1 MASVPGDRTVYTV
14 FSTRAMTRRL
24 ALKQTFLNLGAAFVG
39 ESMARNRYTM
49 YNKVARTEGF
59 EQIAGI
65 FAETAEQEREH
76 ASILFHFL
84 QDIKQ
89 ENGGELK
96 LANAEVPLVLGTT
109 AENLQAAIDGEH
121 YETTTMYPGFADIAD
136 QEGYEAIAERLR
148 AIAVAEAHHEER
160 YSKLLNEVKA
170 EAVFKKDNKII
181 WVCREFGDVEEGAD
195 TQIRCPAGQHAQ
207 SFYQVKSEDY

>member
-1 MASVPGDRTVYTV
+1 M
-14 FSTRAMTRRL
+14 
-24 ALKQTFLNLGAAFVG
+24 KQTFLNLGAAFIG

-65 FAETAEQEREH
+65 FAETADQERVH
-76 ASILFHFL
+76 ARVLFEFL
-84 QDIKQ
+84 QEIKA

-96 LANAEVPLVLGTT
+96 LAGVEVPLVLGTT

-136 QEGYEAIAERLR
+136 REGYKAIAKRLR

-160 YSKLLNEVKA
+160 YSKLLKEVKA
-170 EAVFKKDNKII
+170 QSVFKKEHKII
-181 WVCREFGDVEEGAD
+181 WVCRECGYVHEG
-195 TQIRCPAGQHAQ
+195 TEPPVKCPACQHPS
-207 SFYQVKSEDY
+207 SFYQVKAENY

>member
-1 MASVPGDRTVYTV
+1 
-14 FSTRAMTRRL
+14 
-24 ALKQTFLNLGAAFVG
+24 LKQTFLNLGAAFVG

-76 ASILFHFL
+76 ATILFHFL

-89 ENGGELK
+89 ENGGQLK

-121 YETTTMYPGFADIAD
+121 YETTTMYPGFADVAE
-136 QEGYEAIAERLR
+136 QEGYTEIAKRLR
-148 AIAVAEAHHEER
+148 AIAIAEAHHEER
-160 YSKLLNEVKA
+160 YSKLLKEVKGHS
-170 EAVFKKDNKII
+170 VFKKDHKIV
-181 WVCREFGDVEEGAD
+181 WVCRECGYVHEGAEAPD
-195 TQIRCPAGQHAQ
+195 ICPACHHAK
-207 SFYQVKSEDY
+207 SFYQVKAEEY

>member
-1 MASVPGDRTVYTV
+1 
-14 FSTRAMTRRL
+14 
-24 ALKQTFLNLGAAFVG
+24 LKQTFLNLGAAFVG

-49 YNKVARTEGF
+49 YNKVARTEGY

-76 ASILFHFL
+76 ATVLFHFL
-84 QDIKQ
+84 QDIKA

-96 LANAEVPLVLGTT
+96 LSNAEVPLGFGTT

-121 YETTTMYPGFADIAD
+121 YETTTMYPGFADVAD
-136 QEGYEAIAERLR
+136 QEGYKEIATRLR

-160 YSKLLNEVKA
+160 YGKLLKEVKGLS
-170 EAVFKKDNKII
+170 VFKKDHKII
-181 WVCREFGDVEEGAD
+181 WVCRECGYVHEGMEAPDV
-195 TQIRCPAGQHAQ
+195 CPACHHAQ

>member
-1 MASVPGDRTVYTV
+1 M
-14 FSTRAMTRRL
+14 
-24 ALKQTFLNLGAAFVG
+24 KQTFLNLGAAFVG

-49 YNKVARTEGF
+49 YNKVARVEGY

-65 FAETAEQEREH
+65 FAETADQERVH
-76 ASILFHFL
+76 ARVLFELL
-84 QDIKQ
+84 QEIKA

-121 YETTTMYPGFADIAD
+121 YETTTMYPGFADVAD
-136 QEGYEAIAERLR
+136 QEGYKAIAVRLR

-160 YSKLLNEVKA
+160 YSKLLKEVKA
-170 EAVFKKDNKII
+170 QSVFKKDHKII
-181 WVCREFGDVEEGAD
+181 WICRECGYVYEGTEPPAK
-195 TQIRCPAGQHAQ
+195 CPACQHPS
-207 SFYQVKSEDY
+207 SFYQVKDENY

>member
-1 MASVPGDRTVYTV
+1 M
-14 FSTRAMTRRL
+14 
-24 ALKQTFLNLGAAFVG
+24 KQTFLNLGAAFVG

-65 FAETAEQEREH
+65 FAETADQERVH
-76 ASILFHFL
+76 ARVLFELL
-84 QDIKQ
+84 QDIKA
-89 ENGGELK
+89 ENGGVLK

-136 QEGYEAIAERLR
+136 QEGYKAIAVRLR
-148 AIAVAEAHHEER
+148 AIAVAESHHEER
-160 YSKLLNEVKA
+160 YSKLLKEVKA
-170 EAVFKKDNKII
+170 QSVFKKEHKII
-181 WVCREFGDVEEGAD
+181 WVCRECGYVYEG
-195 TQIRCPAGQHAQ
+195 TEPPVKCPACQYPS
-207 SFYQVKSEDY
+207 SFYQVKSEEY

>member
-1 MASVPGDRTVYTV
+1 M
-14 FSTRAMTRRL
+14 
-24 ALKQTFLNLGAAFVG
+24 KQTFLNLGAAFVG

-49 YNKVARTEGF
+49 YNKVARTEGY

-76 ASILFHFL
+76 ASVLFRFL
-84 QDIKQ
+84 QDIKA

-96 LANAEVPLVLGTT
+96 LANVDVPLGFGTT

-121 YETTTMYPGFADIAD
+121 YETTTMYPGFADVAE
-136 QEGYEAIAERLR
+136 QEGYAEIAQRLR

-160 YSKLLNEVKA
+160 YRKLLREV
-170 EAVFKKDNKII
+170 ENHSVFKKDHKIV
-181 WVCREFGDVEEGAD
+181 WVCRECGYVHEGLEAPD
-195 TQIRCPAGQHAQ
+195 ICPACHHAQ
-207 SFYQVKSEDY
+207 SFYQVKAEEY

>member
-1 MASVPGDRTVYTV
+1 M
-14 FSTRAMTRRL
+14 
-24 ALKQTFLNLGAAFVG
+24 KQTFLNLGAAFVG

-65 FAETAEQEREH
+65 FSETADQERVH
-76 ASILFHFL
+76 ARVLFELL
-84 QDIKQ
+84 QDIKA

-121 YETTTMYPGFADIAD
+121 YETTTMYPGFADVAD
-136 QEGYEAIAERLR
+136 QDGYKAIACRLR

-160 YSKLLNEVKA
+160 YSKLLKEVKA
-170 EAVFKKDNKII
+170 QSVFKKDHKII
-181 WVCREFGDVEEGAD
+181 WVCRECGYVHEGTEPPAK
-195 TQIRCPAGQHAQ
+195 CPACQHSS
-207 SFYQVKSEDY
+207 SFYQVKDENY

>member
-1 MASVPGDRTVYTV
+1 M
-14 FSTRAMTRRL
+14 
-24 ALKQTFLNLGAAFVG
+24 KQTFLNLGAAFVG

-59 EQIAGI
+59 EQIAAI

-84 QDIKQ
+84 QDIKG
-89 ENGGELK
+89 ENGNELK
-96 LANAEVPLVLGTT
+96 LPNVQVPLAFGTT

-121 YETTTMYPGFADIAD
+121 YETTTMYPGFADVAE
-136 QEGYEAIAERLR
+136 QEGHTDIARRLR

-160 YSKLLNEVKA
+160 YTKLLKEVKGHS
-170 EAVFKKDNKII
+170 VFKKDHKIV
-181 WVCREFGDVEEGAD
+181 WVCRECGYVHEGTEAPN
-195 TQIRCPAGQHAQ
+195 ICPACHHAQ
-207 SFYQVKSEDY
+207 SFYQVKAEEY

>member
-1 MASVPGDRTVYTV
+1 
-14 FSTRAMTRRL
+14 
-24 ALKQTFLNLGAAFVG
+24 LKQTFLNLGAAFVG

-49 YNKVARTEGF
+49 YNKVARTEGY

-65 FAETAEQEREH
+65 FAETADQERVH
-76 ASILFHFL
+76 ARVLFELL
-84 QDIKQ
+84 QEIKT

-121 YETTTMYPGFADIAD
+121 YETTTMYPGFADVAD
-136 QEGYEAIAERLR
+136 QEGYKTIALRLR

-160 YSKLLNEVKA
+160 YSKLLKEVKA
-170 EAVFKKDNKII
+170 QSVFKKDHKII
-181 WVCREFGDVEEGAD
+181 WICRECGYVYEGTEPPAK
-195 TQIRCPAGQHAQ
+195 CPACQHPA
-207 SFYQVKSEDY
+207 SFYQVKDENY

>member
-1 MASVPGDRTVYTV
+1 
-14 FSTRAMTRRL
+14 
-24 ALKQTFLNLGAAFVG
+24 
-39 ESMARNRYTM
+39 MARNRYTM

-65 FAETAEQEREH
+65 FAETADQERQH
-76 ASILFHFL
+76 ANILFHFL

-136 QEGYEAIAERLR
+136 QEGYKAIACRLR

-160 YSKLLNEVKA
+160 YSKLLKEVKA
-170 EAVFKKDNKII
+170 QSVFKKDHKII
-181 WVCREFGDVEEGAD
+181 WVCRECGYVYEGTEAP
-195 TQIRCPAGQHAQ
+195 TKCPACQHAQ

>member
-1 MASVPGDRTVYTV
+1 M
-14 FSTRAMTRRL
+14 
-24 ALKQTFLNLGAAFVG
+24 KQTFLNLGAAFVG

-49 YNKVARTEGF
+49 YNKVARVEGY

-65 FAETAEQEREH
+65 FAETADQERVH
-76 ASILFHFL
+76 ARVLFELL
-84 QDIKQ
+84 QEIKA

-121 YETTTMYPGFADIAD
+121 YETTTMYPGFADVAD
-136 QEGYEAIAERLR
+136 QEGYKAIAARLR

-160 YSKLLNEVKA
+160 YSKLLKEVNA
-170 EAVFKKDNKII
+170 HSVFKKDHKVVWI
-181 WVCREFGDVEEGAD
+181 CRECGYVYEGTEPPAK
-195 TQIRCPAGQHAQ
+195 CPACQHPS
-207 SFYQVKSEDY
+207 SFYQVKDENY

>member
-1 MASVPGDRTVYTV
+1 
-14 FSTRAMTRRL
+14 
-24 ALKQTFLNLGAAFVG
+24 LKQTFLNLGAAFVG

-65 FAETAEQEREH
+65 FAETADQERVH
-76 ASILFHFL
+76 ARVLFELL
-84 QDIKQ
+84 QDIKA

-121 YETTTMYPGFADIAD
+121 YETTTMYPGFADVAD
-136 QEGYEAIAERLR
+136 KEGYKAIAARLR
-148 AIAVAEAHHEER
+148 SIAVAEAHHEER
-160 YSKLLNEVKA
+160 YSKLLKEVKA
-170 EAVFKKDNKII
+170 QSVFKKDHKII
-181 WVCREFGDVEEGAD
+181 WVCRECGYVHEGTEPPAK
-195 TQIRCPAGQHAQ
+195 CPACQHPS
-207 SFYQVKSEDY
+207 SFYQVKDENF

>member
-1 MASVPGDRTVYTV
+1 M
-14 FSTRAMTRRL
+14 
-24 ALKQTFLNLGAAFVG
+24 KQTFLNLGAAFIG

-49 YNKVARTEGF
+49 YNKVARTEGY

-76 ASILFHFL
+76 ASVLFRFL
-84 QDIKQ
+84 QDIKV

-96 LANAEVPLVLGTT
+96 LANVDVPLGFGTT

-121 YETTTMYPGFADIAD
+121 YETTTMYPGFADVAE
-136 QEGYEAIAERLR
+136 QEGYAEIAQRLR

-160 YSKLLNEVKA
+160 YRKLLREV
-170 EAVFKKDNKII
+170 ENHSVFKKDHKIV
-181 WVCREFGDVEEGAD
+181 WVCRECGYVHEGLEAPD
-195 TQIRCPAGQHAQ
+195 ICPACHHAQ
-207 SFYQVKSEDY
+207 SFYQVKAEEY